1 MLHLIVTLC
10 ESREMSKKQC
20 DHCHLEYEASL
31 LLKDTSFESPKF
43 FCCKGC
49 QGVFHLLQEEGLD
62 NFYQKMGDVTL
73 DPPKANLDDTSRF
86 DLENFVSKY
95 VKKNKE
101 GFNEIALI
109 IEGIHCSACV
119 WLNEKVLSKQAGIV
133 EVSINYTNH
142 KAKIVWDESLIKLSN
157 IIETIRGIGYNAY
170 PYDPKSG
177 EERATA
183 QRREY
188 YSKLLVGIFATM
200 NVMWI
205 AIAQYAGY
213 FTGMQTNIKNILN
226 FAEFIL
232 ATPTLFYT
240 GSVYFKGAYYGLK
253 NRYVTMDLLVAT
265 GATLTY
271 VFSLYAMFSRNAEV
285 YFDSVTMII
294 TFVFAGKYLEVLTKK
309 KAVDTLDAFGS
320 SMPTDVTLIKGEE
333 KILASVES
341 VEIGEIIEVRAGDK
355 VAIDGVI
362 IEGEG
367 SFDLSKLTG
376 ESIPVLLKKG
386 DKILSGSICS
396 DSLIRYQA
404 TSTFSTSMFSKIVSL
419 LEDAMNK
426 KPKIEK
432 LANQISG
439 YFSRTILFL
448 ALSTLLYW
456 FYQSGSFETGLIV
469 AISVIVIA
477 CPCALSLATPVAT
490 LVGIGMAAKRGIL
503 FKEAGFLESMAKCD
517 TLVLD
522 KTGTLTKGK
531 PEVVAHIYHEVF
543 DASLLYALVT
553 ASSHPISQGIT
564 SFLKE
569 SEHALAVRALEQ
581 IKTMEAKGV
590 KALYLGHKLMG
601 GNARMME
608 DEGIEVVIPQ
618 GFEALSHYFFAMN
631 GRVVAVFGLKDSLKE
646 GAKESIEALKELG
659 LELVILSGD
668 HANVTKEIAEEVGI
682 QTYQSALLPHEK
694 AHYIETLRK
703 EGKRVVMAGDG
714 INDTLALS
722 QSEIAIAMGNG
733 ADVAVDVSD
742 VVLTTERMQ
751 SLYEAFVI
759 SKASL
764 RIIKENLFFSLMYNV
779 ITIPLAMSGHVIPL
793 IAALS
798 MSLSSLVVVGNSMR
812 IKNSLKR

>member
-1 MLHLIVTLC
+1 
-10 ESREMSKKQC
+10 MSKKCC
-20 DHCHLEYEASL
+20 DHCHLEYDASL
-31 LLKDTSFESPKF
+31 LLQDTSFETPHF

-49 QGVFHLLQEEGLD
+49 QGVFHLLKDEGLD
-62 NFYQKMGDVTL
+62 TFYKKMGDATL
-73 DPPKANLDDTSRF
+73 NPPKVTMDDTSRF
-86 DLENFVSKY
+86 DLDGFISKY
-95 VKKNKE
+95 VKTNKE
-101 GFNEIALI
+101 GFSEIALV

-133 EVSINYTNH
+133 EVTINYTNN
-142 KAKIVWDESLIKLSN
+142 KAKIVWDGDILKLSE
-157 IIETIRGIGYNAY
+157 IIETIRSIGYNAY

-213 FTGMQTNIKNILN
+213 FTGMESNIKSILN

-240 GSVYFKGAYYGLK
+240 GSVYFKGAYYGIK
-253 NRYVTMDLLVAT
+253 HRYVTMDFLVAT

-271 VFSLYAMFSRNAEV
+271 AFSIYAMFTRSAEV

-320 SMPTDVTLIKGEE
+320 SMPTEVTIIKGDE
-333 KILASVES
+333 KILSSVDS

-362 IEGEG
+362 LEGEG
-367 SFDLSKLTG
+367 SFDLSRLNG
-376 ESIPVLLKKG
+376 ESIPILSQKG
-386 DKILSGSICS
+386 DKILSGSICL
-396 DSLIRYQA
+396 DSVIRYQA
-404 TSTFSTSMFSKIVSL
+404 TNTFSSSMLSKLVTL

-439 YFSRTILFL
+439 YFSRTILLL
-448 ALSTLLYW
+448 AFSTLLFWY
-456 FYQSGSFETGLIV
+456 YQSGSFETGLII

-490 LVGIGMAAKRGIL
+490 LVGLGLAAKRGIL
-503 FKEAGFLESMAKCD
+503 FKEAGFLESMAKCN

-522 KTGTLTKGK
+522 KTGTITKGK
-531 PEVVAHIYHEVF
+531 PEVVAHAYLHSF
-543 DASLLYALVT
+543 DKSLLYALVN
-553 ASSHPISQGIT
+553 SSNHPISQGIT

-569 SEHALAVRALEQ
+569 SENALHVKQLEQ
-581 IKTMEAKGV
+581 IKTIEAKGV
-590 KALYLGHKLMG
+590 KAVFEVHQLLG
-601 GNARMME
+601 GNAKMMLE
-608 DEGIEVVIPQ
+608 AGIDVVMPEN
-618 GFEALSHYFFAMN
+618 FNAFSHYFFAVD
-631 GRVVAVFGLKDSLKE
+631 GILVATFGLKDSLKK
-646 GAKESIEALKELG
+646 GAQESIAALKELG
-659 LELVILSGD
+659 LEIIMLSGD
-668 HANVTKEIAEEVGI
+668 HVSVTRDIANEVGI
-682 QTYQSALLPHEK
+682 EVFEAALLPHEK
-694 AHYIETLRK
+694 ADYIEMLRK
-703 EGKRVVMAGDG
+703 KGKKVVMAGDG

-722 QSEIAIAMGNG
+722 QSEIAISMGSG

-742 VVLTTERMQ
+742 VVLTNDSVK

-759 SKASL
+759 SRKSL
-764 RIIKENLFFSLMYNV
+764 RVVKENLLFSLLYNV
-779 ITIPLAMSGHVIPL
+779 VTIPLAMSGYVIPL
-793 IAALS
+793 FAALS

-812 IKNSLKR
+812 IKNVFKRP